1 MSFTSDYQ
9 YVEQYKR
16 ALKRRYN
23 VHAEDEV
30 SKGSI
35 KEFETLR
42 KQIDRYASSIR
53 NELKGSLKFTFSYEK
68 TVAARITIMKY
79 VNKKIRGHLKFSLDT
94 WRKAAVEKDITK
106 QSPEKTVSM
115 SNEKKEIVQTI
126 KTISPETKVAIND
139 PFNRSLLH
147 SIYQKISFLN
157 QSPGP
162 S

>member
-23 VHAEDEV
+23 VHAEDVV

-42 KQIDRYASSIR
+42 KQIDRYTSSIR

-68 TVAARITIMKY
+68 TVAARITIMNVKRKEKNGSNY
-79 VNKKIRGHLKFSLDT
+79 ENCIR
-94 WRKAAVEKDITK
+94 
-106 QSPEKTVSM
+106 
-115 SNEKKEIVQTI
+115 
-126 KTISPETKVAIND
+126 
-139 PFNRSLLH
+139 
-147 SIYQKISFLN
+147 
-157 QSPGP
+157 
-162 S
+162 